1 MRERLLAGVLA
12 ATLIFAYSRR
22 FAAVPA
28 PDGRAEPGNLS
39 SPPKRRF
46 WRPWVPRFVP
56 EDAPEPPRDR
66 ARAKRT
72 TLYATAGATASAA
85 AGMFVLRYRSRTST
99 AAKSDA
105 KGVTLNVGPSFAL
118 ALLATVVVHKSATDC
133 LTNWT
138 RQQTVYSGLTAA
150 ILTEVVKLPMVL
162 IGIAVSDGVAM
173 VGPTFLLVF
182 TDKPYITAF
191 IALMYSVQNV
201 LYFPALSNLSAASY
215 QILSQSKVI
224 FTAVFMYVW
233 MKTVIG
239 VRRWI
244 ALLLLIFGSVLVQV
258 SESNSASG
266 GNALYGGGL
275 TILSA
280 FLASVANVWY
290 EKLLKTAGENMWV
303 RNLEITFMCT
313 AWLVVFKFPEFS
325 EGDGVLSLRGFTP
338 AVWMV
343 VALKAM
349 NCILVP
355 AALKYTD
362 NLSYQYTKPASI
374 VLSVIVGAAI
384 AGVPPGWVFLLGA
397 LAVLVSMLTY

>member
-1 MRERLLAGVLA
+1 
-12 ATLIFAYSRR
+12 
-22 FAAVPA
+22 
-28 PDGRAEPGNLS
+28 
-39 SPPKRRF
+39 
-46 WRPWVPRFVP
+46 
-56 EDAPEPPRDR
+56 
-66 ARAKRT
+66 
-72 TLYATAGATASAA
+72 
-85 AGMFVLRYRSRTST
+85 
-99 AAKSDA
+99 
-105 KGVTLNVGPSFAL
+105 
-118 ALLATVVVHKSATDC
+118 
-133 LTNWT
+133 
-138 RQQTVYSGLTAA
+138 
-150 ILTEVVKLPMVL
+150 
-162 IGIAVSDGVAM
+162 
-173 VGPTFLLVF
+173 
-182 TDKPYITAF
+182 
-191 IALMYSVQNV
+191 MYSVQNA

-258 SESNSASG
+258 SESKSASG

-303 RNLEITFMCT
+303 RNLEMTIMCT

-384 AGVPPGWVFLLGA
+384 AGVLPGWVFL
-397 LAVLVSMLTY
+397 